1 MKRLFHCPILSLL
14 IIAALVL
21 PVAASAAKLPAPLRQ
36 GLEQLS
42 VIGGFSCSFEQQLL
56 FADGT
61 RQTYSGTLAVRRPMR
76 FRWHYTRPYEQLYV
90 SDGMRIWHYE
100 PDLMQ
105 VRVLRHLDEIDPVVM
120 HLLDGSVGLDDMELI
135 AADAGRRRYHVRIG
149 NADQIWLELG
159 PHGQLSTIES
169 VDVLGNRNRIRLLGI
184 HAVRPPESTFTFT
197 IPPGVDV
204 VEENG

>member
-1 MKRLFHCPILSLL
+1 MRRL
-14 IIAALVL
+14 AAGLAFVL
-21 PVAASAAKLPAPLRQ
+21 ALPAVAAAAGLPPALRQ
-36 GLEQLS
+36 GLERLA
-42 VIGGFSCSFEQQLL
+42 VVGGFTCTFEQQLL

-76 FRWHYTRPYEQLYV
+76 FRWHYTAPYEQLYV

-120 HLLDGSVGLDDMELI
+120 RLLDGSVGLDDMEVI
-135 AADAGRRRYHVRIG
+135 KADRDRRRYHVRVG
-149 NADQIWLELG
+149 AANRIWLELG
-159 PHGQLSTIES
+159 AHGQLSVIES
-169 VDVLGNRNRIRLLGI
+169 VDMLGNRNRIRLLDI
-184 HAVRPPESTFTFT
+184 HATRPPESTFVFT

-204 VEENG
+204 VEDHG